1 MSNSVFLGVLLP
13 GDVIKF
19 HFIFKSPNAGIFSE
33 QWEFQTHPV
42 VCGGA
47 KLLVTLRG
55 VALKQDQYEEHRTE
69 LEVRLLSHV
78 TVETENLYSATSRK
92 SPASER
98 SDTDHLQTTPYLPLT
113 P

>member
-1 MSNSVFLGVLLP
+1 VALFYLGLLLP

-19 HFIFKSPNAGIFSE
+19 PFIFKSPNAGIFSE

-55 VALKQDQYEEHRTE
+55 VALKQDKYEEQRNE
-69 LEVRLLSHV
+69 LEVACQYDTIRDAIL
-78 TVETENLYSATSRK
+78 TCARK
-92 SPASER
+92 P
-98 SDTDHLQTTPYLPLT
+98 T
-113 P
+113 

>member
-1 MSNSVFLGVLLP
+1 MVLP

-19 HFIFKSPNAGIFSE
+19 PFIFKSPNAGIFSE

-55 VALKQDQYEEHRTE
+55 VALKQDKYEEERTE
-69 LEVRLLSHV
+69 LEVLSAVLLTCSA
-78 TVETENLYSATSRK
+78 LYDMIQYSMMYK
-92 SPASER
+92 
-98 SDTDHLQTTPYLPLT
+98 YLMCIQS
-113 P
+113 